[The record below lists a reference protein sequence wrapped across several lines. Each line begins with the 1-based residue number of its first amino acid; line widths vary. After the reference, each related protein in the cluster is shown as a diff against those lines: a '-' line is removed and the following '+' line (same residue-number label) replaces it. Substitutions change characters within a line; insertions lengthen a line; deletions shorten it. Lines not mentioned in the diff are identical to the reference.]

1 MKHFSLS
8 VYDQDYLKVCDL
20 FDSGSQA
27 QGQAYNIYYTEEL
40 NTGWKEITFDL
51 PFLIEKENNFRWNYV
66 RNEYLLRV
74 RRDDIEDWFFL
85 QAPSKKKNGKAV
97 TNNVR
102 CVHVSAGLKTKNIYF
117 VFDDENGIGTIDYLM
132 GQVLTN
138 TTWGLGTCD
147 KFYERD
153 GTTEKVRSIS
163 SDDKRGAYQLI
174 QDICNLFNAYPVFN
188 GATRTVDIH
197 ALDNK
202 LPLTEMY
209 VGKNLNSLT
218 VEINSESIVTRLY
231 VEGEY
236 GDDGYV
242 GIDEYNDDLPF
253 LLNFDYYKQIGLFKA
268 RHQIALDK
276 YLSEV
281 KNVRGEIKDAMA
293 LQLEQEDLLNELWGQ
308 IPYVLLCLSG
318 GRVTKTYYGGTLLAD
333 QKEIVAGDELL
344 VMPTSGDYRAYTV
357 PSVGAS
363 FHSTDQYAVKFI
375 VLPNGKVG
383 ARQVAAEA
391 GIGDLEYKAD
401 DGLTLNSAMRQALEY
416 AENIG
421 DIGEE
426 IKGMKAEQTAVE
438 GEFADAMGD
447 MLRDGYWSNTNYA
460 IGQEQ
465 LLYWDALDQIVEV
478 SKPKVKY
485 GISLVV
491 LSQELGYDPDE
502 FQLNTKIHLLDTEM
516 NINDVVYV
524 SKRTLCLD
532 NPKNDR
538 VEISNDG
545 LVSSVNSFEYVL
557 AKMTQIADNTN
568 QKNTVYERAKVI
580 SSQGQIGTTTIKDK
594 SITTQKLSEEVQSL
608 LGVNYSAQLK
618 YSDSVLKPFDFQNK
632 SAAFFGDGTIYG
644 SYSNTT
650 SVVTSQCENSW
661 VNLFCSKLSITKDNQ
676 AALGEQASTT
686 RSKIASY
693 SPGTAPA
700 FIFVG
705 TGQSDWL
712 AGRAIGKFGD
722 SNDTTF
728 YGRMEG
734 ICNALE
740 TSFSSATVIFVTP
753 INQPLSNTDAAAS
766 LNEYRN
772 AIFEVACAHG
782 FNVVDGSKLG
792 FPTGSGGFR
801 DKMIPNGRY
810 PSEDGYYMMYKT
822 ICGVLL

>member
-138 TTWGLGTCD
+138 TTWSLGTCD

-268 RHQIALDK
+268 RHQTALDK

-281 KNVRGEIKDAMA
+281 KNVRGEI
-293 LQLEQEDLLNELWGQ
+293 
-308 IPYVLLCLSG
+308 
-318 GRVTKTYYGGTLLAD
+318 
-333 QKEIVAGDELL
+333 
-344 VMPTSGDYRAYTV
+344 
-357 PSVGAS
+357 
-363 FHSTDQYAVKFI
+363 
-375 VLPNGKVG
+375 
-383 ARQVAAEA
+383 
-391 GIGDLEYKAD
+391 
-401 DGLTLNSAMRQALEY
+401 
-416 AENIG
+416 
-421 DIGEE
+421 
-426 IKGMKAEQTAVE
+426 
-438 GEFADAMGD
+438 
-447 MLRDGYWSNTNYA
+447 
-460 IGQEQ
+460 
-465 LLYWDALDQIVEV
+465 
-478 SKPKVKY
+478 
-485 GISLVV
+485 
-491 LSQELGYDPDE
+491 
-502 FQLNTKIHLLDTEM
+502 
-516 NINDVVYV
+516 
-524 SKRTLCLD
+524 
-532 NPKNDR
+532 
-538 VEISNDG
+538 
-545 LVSSVNSFEYVL
+545 
-557 AKMTQIADNTN
+557 
-568 QKNTVYERAKVI
+568 
-580 SSQGQIGTTTIKDK
+580 
-594 SITTQKLSEEVQSL
+594 
-608 LGVNYSAQLK
+608 
-618 YSDSVLKPFDFQNK
+618 
-632 SAAFFGDGTIYG
+632 
-644 SYSNTT
+644 
-650 SVVTSQCENSW
+650 
-661 VNLFCSKLSITKDNQ
+661 
-676 AALGEQASTT
+676 
-686 RSKIASY
+686 
-693 SPGTAPA
+693 
-700 FIFVG
+700 
-705 TGQSDWL
+705 
-712 AGRAIGKFGD
+712 
-722 SNDTTF
+722 
-728 YGRMEG
+728 
-734 ICNALE
+734 
-740 TSFSSATVIFVTP
+740 
-753 INQPLSNTDAAAS
+753 
-766 LNEYRN
+766 
-772 AIFEVACAHG
+772 
-782 FNVVDGSKLG
+782 
-792 FPTGSGGFR
+792 
-801 DKMIPNGRY
+801 
-810 PSEDGYYMMYKT
+810 
-822 ICGVLL
+822 